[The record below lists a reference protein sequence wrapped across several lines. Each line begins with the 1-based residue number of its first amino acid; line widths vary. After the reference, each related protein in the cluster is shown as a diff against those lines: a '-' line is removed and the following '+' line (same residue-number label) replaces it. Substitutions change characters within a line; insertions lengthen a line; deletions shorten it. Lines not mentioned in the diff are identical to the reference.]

1 MRIFGKDEKDEGFE
15 ESSGEIGE
23 LRETVLGAN
32 MPQEVEK
39 AVLKELEK
47 LSKTGPSSAEYS
59 IGTNYIDYVV
69 SLPWDNTTEDNL
81 DMKRAES
88 ILEEE
93 HHGLAEI
100 KDRILEHLAVRT
112 LKLSRTHRILVADDE
127 KMTRMNLNHVLTKEG
142 YEVSV
147 ADSGIAALE
156 LLDKGSFDV
165 IVTDLKMEKVDG
177 LAVLERAKAKDPTT
191 EVIMITGYATVPT
204 AVEAMQKGSYQFLAK
219 PLKLVEVRSTIEKAL
234 VKKKARLESK
244 GPALCFVGPP
254 GTGKTSLGMS
264 IARSLERK
272 FTRISLAG
280 MKDEAQIRGH
290 RRSYVGALPG
300 QIIQEIRR
308 LESKNPVFMLDEL
321 DKIGQDFKGDPA
333 SALLEVLDPEQNSKF
348 IDHYLDVPFDLSQVM
363 FIATANTTDPIPG
376 PLLDRLEVLRLSGY
390 TEKEKEKI
398 AFRYLIPREINE
410 AGLSDVPPAFTTR
423 AVHKIIREYTREAGL
438 RNLQR
443 QIASVCR
450 KTARGV
456 LKNHGDMPAR
466 KITPEVV
473 EEMLGPRKFY
483 FEVAE
488 AKDKVGV
495 ATGLAWT
502 EAGGQI
508 IFIEATMM
516 RGNSRLLLTGSLG
529 DVMKESAQAALS
541 YIRSHTGVLNIS
553 EDFFKD
559 HDIHIHVPAGAI
571 PKDGPSAG
579 LTIAIALISL
589 LTKRPCRRDVALTG
603 ELTLSGRILPVG
615 GVKDKAMGAHRAGVK
630 CVVFP
635 DRNEGDLR
643 EIPEEIKRDLE
654 IITVSELVDIVDKV
668 LKKDG
673 SPVTNG
679 AAYEGEQKP
688 PDIDQGVSPS

>member
-1 MRIFGKDEKDEGFE
+1 MRIFKKDEEFE
-15 ESSGEIGE
+15 EYSNELGE
-23 LRETVLGAN
+23 LRETVLEAK
-32 MPQEVEK
+32 MPLQVEK

-59 IGTNYIDYVV
+59 IGTNYIDNVV
-69 SLPWDNTTEDNL
+69 SLPWNKVTEDNL
-81 DMKRAES
+81 DMRKAES
-88 ILEEE
+88 ILEKE
-93 HHGLAEI
+93 HYGLREI
-100 KDRILEHLAVRT
+100 KDRILEHLAVRI
-112 LKLSRTHRILVADDE
+112 LKLSHRHRILVADDE

-142 YEVSV
+142 YKVFL
-147 ADSGIAALE
+147 AASGSEALE
-156 LLDKGSFDV
+156 LLDTNNFDV

-177 LAVLERAKAKDPTT
+177 LTVLEKAKVKDPST

-219 PLKLVEVRSTIEKAL
+219 PLKLDEVRSAIENAL

-264 IARSLERK
+264 IARSLERR

-300 QIIQEIRR
+300 RIIQEVRR
-308 LESKNPVFMLDEL
+308 VESKNPVFMLDEL

-333 SALLEVLDPEQNSKF
+333 SALLEVLDPEQNTQF
-348 IDHYLDVPFDLSQVM
+348 IDHYLDVPFDLSRVM
-363 FIATANTTDPIPG
+363 FIATANTTDRIPG

-390 TEKEKEKI
+390 TEAEKRKI
-398 AFRYLIPREINE
+398 SFRYLVPCEIHE
-410 AGLSDVPPAFTTR
+410 AGLSDNPPEFTTE
-423 AVHKIIREYTREAGL
+423 AIHKIIREYTREAGL

-450 KTARGV
+450 KTAQDV
-456 LKNHGDMPAR
+456 LKSHGHMPAR
-466 KITPEVV
+466 KITPEVI
-473 EEMLGPRKFY
+473 EQMLGPRKFHV
-483 FEVAE
+483 EVAE
-488 AKDKVGV
+488 AKDRVGV
-495 ATGLAWT
+495 STGLAWT

-508 IFIEATMM
+508 IFIEATRM
-516 RGNSRLLLTGSLG
+516 RGTSRLLLTGSLG

-541 YIRSHTGVLNIS
+541 YIRSHTTMLNIP

-559 HDIHIHVPAGAI
+559 QDIHIHVPAGAI

-589 LTKRPCRRDVALTG
+589 LTNRPSRRDVALTG

-615 GVKDKAMGAHRAGVK
+615 GVKDKALAAHRAGVK

-635 DRNEGDLR
+635 DRNDVDLR
-643 EIPEEIKRDLE
+643 EIPEEIKRNLE
-654 IITVSELVDIVDKV
+654 IITVSELVHIVDKV
-668 LKKDG
+668 LEEKSASLNCK
-673 SPVTNG
+673 S
-679 AAYEGEQKP
+679 AR
-688 PDIDQGVSPS
+688 